1 MFKIIILKTIW
12 SFLVIKYRIQSTFYC
27 PTIAGGRYLILCV
40 CHLLTYWHTGQSSGS
55 WREHPIALRN
65 GKSFELFKLAIF
77 IMRRDRNVKKSV
89 KTCLFKHSL
98 YEQKR
103 AGKMHEDKRRHVP
116 IFES

>member
-1 MFKIIILKTIW
+1 MFKKIILNNQC
-12 SFLVIKYRIQSTFYC
+12 FLVVEYRIQSTFYC
-27 PTIAGGRYLILCV
+27 PTIAGGRYVCV
-40 CHLLTYWHTGQSSGS
+40 HCHLLTYWHTGQSSGS

-65 GKSFELFKLAIF
+65 GKSSELFKLAIF

-98 YEQKR
+98 YDQKR
-103 AGKMHEDKRRHVP
+103 AGKMHEDKRHHVP